1 MNIYRALRRGTLFKA
16 LAGHEPFMWVRRRP
30 GIQEFGSKYGR
41 WAIDATRMSESTVI
55 ASFGLGDDVSF
66 EDEVIARFGCRVVGF
81 DPTPRS
87 LQYLAQRPPS
97 PNFNSHAYALA
108 ANDGHMEFLAP
119 PASVADQVSASAV
132 ATYEDASSDR
142 FTVPC
147 LTLSSALAH
156 AATPEV
162 DVLKLD
168 VEGAEYEVLTQA
180 ARAGWLEPV
189 SQLLVEFHHFLPGLH
204 PRQTRDA
211 IRMLQGLGF
220 EVAWVGRT
228 NHEYLFVRTTRGG
241 AAP

>member
-1 MNIYRALRRGTLFKA
+1 MNVYRALRRGTLFKA
-16 LAGHEPFMWVRRRP
+16 LVGHEPFLWVKRRP
-30 GIQEFGSKYGR
+30 GILELGSRYGR

-66 EDEVIARFGCRVVGF
+66 EDEVIARFGCRGVGF

-87 LQYLAQRPPS
+87 LKYLAQRVPS
-97 PNFNSHAYALA
+97 PRFNSHAYALA
-108 ANDGHMEFLAP
+108 ANDGHMEMVAP
-119 PASVADQVSASAV
+119 PASVADQVSASAF
-132 ATYEDASSDR
+132 AAYEEDSSDR
-142 FTVPC
+142 FTVSC

-156 AATPEV
+156 AATPVV

-168 VEGAEYEVLTQA
+168 IEGAEYEVLTQA

-211 IRMLQGLGF
+211 IRMLQELGF

-228 NHEYLFVRTTRGG
+228 NHEYLFVRTRHGR
-241 AAP
+241 AA